1 MLSRSGAVRYPLFCL
16 PSRLSG
22 CPSGDHT
29 TREPPSS
36 SSSRPS
42 PGGVLM
48 PRNRQRRV
56 CSVMLASPGAIA
68 EVGCAP
74 GPGQLPAEVARGWH
88 HPRQTP
94 PSHAMAA
101 DADSKGVK
109 TRPLSPSVRT
119 DGVQTGC
126 KNGMGAWRGRGAGV
140 SQGSCCG
147 ACDLLLRRWLH
158 CIADGSRQG
167 RVALR
172 RARTTAARL
181 QALPPLP
188 GGG

>member
-1 MLSRSGAVRYPLFCL
+1 MLSRSGAVRYPLLCL
-16 PSRLSG
+16 PPRLSG
-22 CPSGDHT
+22 CPSGEHT
-29 TREPPSS
+29 TRELPSS
-36 SSSRPS
+36 SSQPS
-42 PGGVLM
+42 PVGVLM
-48 PRNRQRRV
+48 PQNRQRRV
-56 CSVMLASPGAIA
+56 WSVMLASPGAIA

-74 GPGQLPAEVARGWH
+74 GPGGLPAEVARGWC
-88 HPRQTP
+88 HPRQTL

-126 KNGMGAWRGRGAGV
+126 KNGMRAWPGGVGV

-147 ACDLLLRRWLH
+147 ACDLLLRRWLR
-158 CIADGSRQG
+158 CIADGSRRG
-167 RVALR
+167 RVALQR
-172 RARTTAARL
+172 VRTTAAQL

-188 GGG
+188 GGGGG